1 MLKHRLLLGAVL
13 IAALVGLF
21 WLDAASVPTRLNG
34 VVILALVAALA
45 VAGGWELAPL
55 LSRPGKRVGRPLVI
69 TSAFLSLASFYWLF
83 TNPGVNGM
91 GGWFVGAPYDL
102 AAWGPGLS
110 LVLGLALGMRTRD
123 AEAALHTGMAAC
135 FASVY
140 LGVFLWCAL
149 EIRINQGPWVLLG
162 VIATIKACD
171 IGAYFVGV
179 NLGKNKLI
187 PWLSPGKTWEG
198 LTGGVASAAVVGAGL
213 GALWEPLG
221 PVGGA
226 VMGAALGGGG
236 QAGDLFESLL
246 KRAAGVKDSG
256 RVPGFGGVLDLI
268 DSPLVAIPAAMWL
281 LRWMT

>member
-1 MLKHRLLLGAVL
+1 VLKHRLLLGAVL
-13 IAALVGLF
+13 IAALLGLF
-21 WLDAASVPTRLNG
+21 WLDATALG
-34 VVILALVAALA
+34 GWGILVVVVALV

-55 LSRPGKRVGRPLVI
+55 LSRPGRHVGRPLMI
-69 TSAFLSLASFYWLF
+69 TSALLGLGSVMWPMSPPSFGSL
-83 TNPGVNGM
+83 
-91 GGWFVGAPYDL
+91 GGWDAGPPSDL
-102 AAWGPGLS
+102 PAWGAGVS
-110 LVLGLALGMRTRD
+110 LVLGLGLGMRTRD
-123 AEAALHTGMAAC
+123 AAAALHAGMAAC

-149 EIRINQGPWVLLG
+149 EIRATSGAWVLLG
-162 VIATIKACD
+162 VIAAVKSCD

-179 NLGKNKLI
+179 NLGKHKLI

-198 LTGGVASAAVVGAGL
+198 LAGGVVTAGVIGGGL
-213 GALWEPLG
+213 GAYWTPLG

-226 VMGAALGGGG
+226 TVGAAMGLAG

-268 DSPLVAIPAAMWL
+268 DSPLVALPAALWI
-281 LRWMT
+281 LRVLV